1 MSVVDVADDVT
12 LADRYERRVGRVH
25 LTGIQAL
32 ARLPIDQARRDRLTG
47 RRIGTYVSG
56 YEGSPLAGYDLEL
69 ISQRDLLDE
78 HDIVFE
84 QGLNE
89 EAAAMAV
96 QGSQLLGE
104 LPATVEGVVGFW
116 YGKAPGLDRATDAIR
131 HANLMG
137 TAPTGGVVALVGD
150 DPAAKSSSVPCASE
164 RALADLTIP
173 TFYPADAAEVLEL
186 GRHAIALS
194 RASGLWTAMKIVTAV
209 ADGSASVD
217 LLDDPAPVVVPVGSH
232 AHEPT
237 AKLLAPV
244 LGPLERDFAT
254 TRLRIVDDY
263 VRLNGLNRVVV
274 RHADDRVGI
283 LTSGKT
289 YLDVREALTT
299 IGLDD
304 AGLERAGIR
313 ILKVDVVWPL
323 AADAVRELADGLDE
337 IVVVEEK
344 RSFLETAAK
353 DVLYGLPGAPVVTGK
368 TDVDGSELFASYGE
382 LDADSV
388 ALGLAKRL
396 AGRPGAEPVDA
407 WLAARR
413 DAFARERLQLPIL
426 QRTPYFCSGCPH
438 NTSTKP
444 QTDSPVGGGIGCH
457 AMVLLMDP
465 KQVGD
470 VVGLTQMGGEGTQW
484 LGMAPFV
491 EAPHFVQ
498 NLGDGTF
505 HHSGSLAIR
514 AAVASRRN
522 LTYRILYNS
531 TVAMTGGQD
540 AVGQMDLARMV
551 ANLRS
556 EGVAR
561 IIVTTDD
568 VRRTRREKPGRG
580 VTVWPR
586 TRIGEAE
593 AELAATPGVTVLIH
607 DQECATELR
616 RKRKRGLVERPTEK
630 IMINERICEGCGD
643 CGEKSNCL
651 SVHPVE
657 TEHGRKTTIHQASCN
672 TDLTC
677 LTGDC
682 PAFMTVTPGARR
694 TGPAHLE
701 PLDADALPRPAVSA
715 ARDQAVRLM
724 GIGGTGVVTTTQV
737 LATAALLS
745 GRHVRSLDQTGVAQK
760 GGAVVSDVR
769 FSPEPFD
776 TASRIG
782 EAGCDL
788 YLGLDGLVAVAPANL
803 AVLAPAA
810 TVVLSTSMTP
820 TGAMVSDRTVSFP
833 AVTELVGR
841 IESRLDGGQVTAL
854 DVRAI
859 VEPLFGAEQLAN
871 LFMVGVAYQLG
882 ALSLEPSAI
891 EGAVELNGVAV
902 DANVQAF
909 RRGRQLVADPDGLHA
924 AVAQRTAAPA
934 ASSLPSRA
942 PVEVRAD
949 AGSELERLVRL
960 RGAELVAYQDEA
972 YARRYERLVERVRS
986 AEEALGRVD
995 GSLSEAVARHYFKLL
1010 AYKDEY
1016 EVARL
1021 ALDPHERERVAQ
1033 EAGADA
1039 RVQWRLHP
1047 PVLRALGMRRKIAL
1061 GPWFGVVFAGLYR
1074 LRRLRGT
1081 VLDPFG
1087 YAHVRRVERDL
1098 VTEYEATVA
1107 RLLEV
1112 LDDSTHAAA
1121 VEIAAL
1127 PDMVRGYEH
1136 VKLTSV
1142 VDYRSRVAAGL
1153 AALEA
1158 PPAT

>member
-1 MSVVDVADDVT
+1 
-12 LADRYERRVGRVH
+12 
-25 LTGIQAL
+25 
-32 ARLPIDQARRDRLTG
+32 
-47 RRIGTYVSG
+47 
-56 YEGSPLAGYDLEL
+56 
-69 ISQRDLLDE
+69 
-78 HDIVFE
+78 
-84 QGLNE
+84 
-89 EAAAMAV
+89 
-96 QGSQLLGE
+96 
-104 LPATVEGVVGFW
+104 
-116 YGKAPGLDRATDAIR
+116 
-131 HANLMG
+131 
-137 TAPTGGVVALVGD
+137 
-150 DPAAKSSSVPCASE
+150 
-164 RALADLTIP
+164 
-173 TFYPADAAEVLEL
+173 
-186 GRHAIALS
+186 
-194 RASGLWTAMKIVTAV
+194 
-209 ADGSASVD
+209 
-217 LLDDPAPVVVPVGSH
+217 
-232 AHEPT
+232 
-237 AKLLAPV
+237 
-244 LGPLERDFAT
+244 
-254 TRLRIVDDY
+254 
-263 VRLNGLNRVVV
+263 
-274 RHADDRVGI
+274 
-283 LTSGKT
+283 
-289 YLDVREALTT
+289 
-299 IGLDD
+299 
-304 AGLERAGIR
+304 
-313 ILKVDVVWPL
+313 
-323 AADAVRELADGLDE
+323 
-337 IVVVEEK
+337 
-344 RSFLETAAK
+344 
-353 DVLYGLPGAPVVTGK
+353 
-368 TDVDGSELFASYGE
+368 
-382 LDADSV
+382 
-388 ALGLAKRL
+388 
-396 AGRPGAEPVDA
+396 
-407 WLAARR
+407 
-413 DAFARERLQLPIL
+413 
-426 QRTPYFCSGCPH
+426 
-438 NTSTKP
+438 
-444 QTDSPVGGGIGCH
+444 
-457 AMVLLMDP
+457 
-465 KQVGD
+465 
-470 VVGLTQMGGEGTQW
+470 
-484 LGMAPFV
+484 MAPFV

-514 AAVASRRN
+514 AAVASGRTM
-522 LTYRILYNS
+522 TYRILYNS

-540 AVGQMDLARMV
+540 AVGQMDLTRMM

-568 VRRTRREKPGRG
+568 VRRTRRQKPGRG

-593 AELAATPGVTVLIH
+593 AELSATPGVTVLIH

-616 RKRKRGLVERPTEK
+616 RKRKRGLAERPTEK

-701 PLDADALPRPAVSA
+701 PLDDDALPRPTVTA
-715 ARDQAVRLM
+715 ARDQGIRLM

-737 LATAALLS
+737 LATAALLA

-803 AVLAPAA
+803 AVLAPDA

-833 AVTELVGR
+833 PVADLVGR
-841 IESRLDGGQVTAL
+841 VESRLVDGDVTAL
-854 DVRAI
+854 DVRSI
-859 VEPLFGAEQLAN
+859 VEPLFGAEQYAN

-882 ALSLEPSAI
+882 ALSLDPSAV
-891 EGAVELNGVAV
+891 EGAIALNGVAV

-909 RRGRQLVADPDGLHA
+909 RRGRQLVADPDALQQ

-934 ASSLPSRA
+934 VSSLPDRP
-942 PVEVRAD
+942 PVEVRAG

-960 RGAELVAYQDEA
+960 RGAELVAYQDEK
-972 YARRYERLVERVRS
+972 YARRYEGLVERARS
-986 AEEALGRVD
+986 AESALGRPD
-995 GSLSEAVARHYFKLL
+995 GPLSEAVARHYFKLL

-1021 ALDPHERERVAQ
+1021 ALDPQERERVAS

-1047 PVLRALGMRRKIAL
+1047 PVLRALGMKRKIAL
-1061 GPWFGVVFAGLYR
+1061 GPWFGVVFAGLHR

-1081 VLDPFG
+1081 ALDPFG
-1087 YAHVRRVERDL
+1087 YAHVRRVERSL
-1098 VTEYEATVA
+1098 VTEYEQTVT
-1107 RLLEV
+1107 RLLDL

-1127 PDMVRGYEH
+1127 PDLVRGYEH
-1136 VKLTSV
+1136 VKLRSV
-1142 VDYRSRVAAGL
+1142 DDYRARVAAGL
-1153 AALEA
+1153 AVLESSPTVA
-1158 PPAT
+1158 S